1 MKRTIRSY
9 AKLIYE
15 EFIEWT
21 LDYIEDE
28 VSFDTTLINLEKI
41 NSKIYSKKYDIESQF
56 LIDEFEVME
65 SILMLFLIA
74 SLDYDE
80 ENNEAYLET
89 KLKKELTKLI
99 NESEGEDYECTA
111 N

>member
-1 MKRTIRSY
+1 
-9 AKLIYE
+9 
-15 EFIEWT
+15 
-21 LDYIEDE
+21 
-28 VSFDTTLINLEKI
+28 
-41 NSKIYSKKYDIESQF
+41 
-56 LIDEFEVME
+56 
-65 SILMLFLIA
+65 MLFLIA